1 MKTVGKQKAKNQ
13 QTKTKFP
20 RVSEIKT
27 KHRKEKKIKM
37 EEYKLPGEKM
47 GEDWSALQDF
57 DPKEQELVDKNQDFD
72 DLKDVKEKHLKPIL
86 QPKTIGERVLRLFN

>member
-1 MKTVGKQKAKNQ
+1 
-13 QTKTKFP
+13 
-20 RVSEIKT
+20 
-27 KHRKEKKIKM
+27 M

-86 QPKTIGERVLRLFN
+86 QPKTIGERVSQLFNKIGEAI

>member
-1 MKTVGKQKAKNQ
+1 
-13 QTKTKFP
+13 
-20 RVSEIKT
+20 
-27 KHRKEKKIKM
+27 M

-72 DLKDVKEKHLKPIL
+72 DLKDVKEKQLKPIL

>member
-1 MKTVGKQKAKNQ
+1 
-13 QTKTKFP
+13 
-20 RVSEIKT
+20 
-27 KHRKEKKIKM
+27 M

-86 QPKTIGERVLRLFN
+86 QPKTIGERVSQLFNKIRSSDIR